1 MSNIINISINI
12 NEYPLLINFKD
23 DLLLETINKL
33 IKSGYDIHFPSQEK
47 IKSNIEYSNLIDHL
61 NNIKEDIKN
70 SFINSYDN
78 ELYEKISSLEFS
90 LNKLIGIS
98 SNSYKKGFIGENIL
112 EELFSNR
119 YGDINFVRKSSIPHS
134 GDAWLYLPDK
144 NIIMLESKNYVTTV
158 NKEEINKLQN
168 DMITNNIKWG
178 ILISF
183 NSSIQCMK
191 ELDYHTF
198 NHNNSTYSIIM
209 ISNLSQDIH
218 KLDLGLQ
225 IIRKIMLLFDDSK
238 SFPWII
244 NNINDN
250 LLELNN
256 IIHKNYL
263 LRDNYYIME
272 REIQKSLSNYY
283 NILRDYQYEIQNK
296 INEIIKHIQS
306 TIDSSL
312 INLHLIDNFSIILEK
327 YKDHKMIT
335 YIERLLDIFK
345 SKKLII
351 ENEIDVFF
359 DKNIIIKIKILVK
372 KVIINILNNE
382 INITLNFN
390 KNSENKSNL
399 DIINKYIEIL

>member
-1 MSNIINISINI
+1 MANIKNILIDI
-12 NEYPLLINFKD
+12 NEYPLLVNFKD

-33 IKSGYDIHFPSQEK
+33 IKSGYDIHFPSQEN

-70 SFINSYDN
+70 SFINSHDN
-78 ELYEKISSLEFS
+78 ILNEKISSLELS

-112 EELFSNR
+112 EDLFSNR
-119 YGDINFVRKSSIPHS
+119 YGDIIFIRKSSISHS

-144 NIIMLESKNYVTTV
+144 SIIMLESKNYITTV
-158 NKEEINKLQN
+158 NKDEINKLQN

-183 NSSIQCMK
+183 NSSIQGMK

-238 SFPWII
+238 LFPWII

-256 IIHKNYL
+256 IIYKNYL

-296 INEIIKHIQS
+296 INEIIKQIQS

-312 INLHLIDNFSIILEK
+312 ENINLIDNYSINLEK
-327 YKDHKMIT
+327 YKDHKMISC
-335 YIERLLDIFK
+335 IERLLDIFK
-345 SKKLII
+345 NKKLII
-351 ENEIDVFF
+351 ENEIDVFY

-372 KVIINILNNE
+372 KIIINILNNE

-390 KNSENKSNL
+390 KNLENKSNL
-399 DIINKYIEIL
+399 DIIKKYIEEI